1 MALIDLVVLD
11 MAGTTIKD
19 ENEVEDCFWQAAE
32 ETGLNTTRERIVSM
46 MGWSKKLV
54 FQTLWKEQLSRSDD
68 ELIRLSVENSY
79 TLFTKILEHHYQT
92 QEVLPSKGCMELMQF
107 LKNNGI
113 KIALTTGFYR
123 HVTDI
128 ILHRLGWDKGLTRN
142 YTGDELINASVTSDQ
157 VILGRPAPFMIFKA
171 MELCGVI
178 DVRKVVKIGDTPSD
192 LSEGKNAGCLS
203 FGILNGTHTRAQLT
217 ACENDGLMED
227 LDMFRSFLGTL
238 C

>member
-19 ENEVEDCFWQAAE
+19 RNEVEDCFWQAAE

-46 MGWSKKLV
+46 MGWSKKMV

-79 TLFTKILEHHYQT
+79 KLFTQILEHHYQT

-157 VILGRPAPFMIFKA
+157 VTMGRPAPFMIFKA
-171 MELCGVI
+171 MELCHVT
-178 DVRKVVKIGDTPSD
+178 DVRRVVKIGDTPSD

-203 FGILNGTHTRAQLT
+203 FGILNGTHTRAQLNT
-217 ACENDGLMED
+217 YENDGLMDD
-227 LDMFRSFLGTL
+227 LDMFRSFLGTI